1 MSTQKTHDKM
11 ISEWKKDAEFQKAYD
26 ALEDEF
32 LLFDTMLAARRT
44 EGLTQEEVAKRM
56 GTKKS
61 AIARLEASGGKE
73 KHSPSINT
81 LRKYAEAVN
90 CQLVVKFEHYRY
102 EQQDNAV

>member
-1 MSTQKTHDKM
+1 MNTQNIQNTHDKM
-11 ISEWKKDAEFQKAYD
+11 ITKWMKDSKFKKAYD

-32 LLFDTMLAARRT
+32 LLFDVMLDARQKS
-44 EGLTQEEVAKRM
+44 GLTQEEVAKRM

-73 KHSPSINT
+73 KHSPSLET

-90 CQLVVKFEHYRY
+90 CHLVVRFEHCQY
-102 EQQDNAV
+102 

>member
-11 ISEWKKDAEFQKAYD
+11 IAKWRKDAKFKKAYD

-32 LLFDTMLAARRT
+32 LLFDVMLAARQKS
-44 EGLTQEEVAKRM
+44 GLTQEEIAKRM

-73 KHSPSINT
+73 KHSPSIST

-90 CQLVVKFEHYRY
+90 CHLVVRFEHCRC
-102 EQQDNAV
+102 

>member
-1 MSTQKTHDKM
+1 MSTKTHDKM
-11 ISEWKKDAEFQKAYD
+11 IAKWRKDAKFKKAYD

-32 LLFDTMLAARRT
+32 LLFDVMLAARQKS
-44 EGLTQEEVAKRM
+44 GLTQEEIAKRM

-73 KHSPSINT
+73 KHSPSIST

-90 CQLVVKFEHYRY
+90 CHLVVRFEHC
-102 EQQDNAV
+102 QC